1 MKTLLVV
8 MLFPLLP
15 LIGKSQCYE
24 DRLAFNFNVGTPFQ
38 SGAELSFFPKDGRIG
53 FDAGFYL
60 YQQTERTEKIT
71 TVQPMA
77 DPIGRIIYRLNQ
89 YGDFQHQVTVFATPK
104 LVGVSYRLYY
114 RIGDVMVGIEPT
126 AATREFGVNAL
137 VTFDL

>member
-1 MKTLLVV
+1 MKIFLAVA
-8 MLFPLLP
+8 LFPLMP

-53 FDAGFYL
+53 FDAGFYM
-60 YQQTERTEKIT
+60 YQQTEQQEKIT
-71 TVQPMA
+71 SVQPMA

-104 LVGVSYRLYY
+104 LVGISYRLYY
-114 RIGDVMVGIEPT
+114 RIGDIMVGIEPT
-126 AATREFGVNAL
+126 AATKEFGVNAL